1 MFVDEV
7 KVNVIGGRGGNGLVA
22 FRREKYVEFG
32 GPAGGTGGKGG
43 DIIFEGDEGLSTLLD
58 LRYNKIIKADF
69 GENGRSKGMN
79 GANASDTII
88 RVPVGT
94 TIYDDNKNTII
105 GDITLN
111 KQRVIVAH
119 GGRGGRGNIA
129 FATSRNPAP
138 SICEKGEEGENK
150 LIRVELHV
158 LADVGLVG
166 FPSVGKSTL
175 ISVISAA
182 RPKIAAYHFT
192 TLVPNLGMVSTKDG
206 RSFVV
211 ADLPGLIEGASQGA
225 GLGFQ
230 FLRHIERCRVILHVI
245 DMSGSEGR
253 NPFEDYKIILN
264 ELKEYK
270 YHLLERPFVIAANKM
285 DLPGAQENLEQ
296 FRKLV
301 GDEVE
306 IFPISGYTN
315 QGVDKLLLRIADIL
329 AVTKEFD
336 LYDEYDKETYLEYRF
351 EKGEDFFHI
360 DLDNGVYVVTGEPL
374 RKLFEMTDFNH
385 DEAVRRFARQLRSYG
400 VDEALRSRGVKNGD
414 IVRIFDYEFEFI
426 D

>member
-7 KVNVIGGRGGNGLVA
+7 KVQVVAGRGGNGLVA
-22 FRREKYVEFG
+22 FRREKYIAFG

-58 LRYNKIIKADF
+58 LRYNKIMKATH

-79 GANASDTII
+79 GANAEDMII
-88 RVPVGT
+88 KVPVGT
-94 TIYDDNKNTII
+94 TIYDDTKGTII
-105 GDITLN
+105 GDITLH
-111 KQRVIVAH
+111 KQQVIVAH

-138 SICEKGEEGENK
+138 SICEKGEEGEDK
-150 LIRVELHV
+150 MIRVELHV

-175 ISVISAA
+175 ISSISAA
-182 RPKIAAYHFT
+182 KPKIAAYHFT
-192 TLVPNLGMVSTKDG
+192 TLVPNLGMVSTIDG

-230 FLRHIERCRVILHVI
+230 FLRHIERCRVIIHVV

-253 NPFEDYKIILN
+253 DPYEDYQIILN
-264 ELKEYK
+264 ELKQYK
-270 YHLLERPFVIAANKM
+270 YRLLERPFVIAANKM
-285 DLPGAQENLEQ
+285 DLPGAEENLAKFKEM
-296 FRKLV
+296 LP
-301 GDEVE
+301 DVE
-306 IFPISGYTN
+306 IFPISAFTQ
-315 QGVDKLLLRIADIL
+315 QGLRNLLLRVADIL
-329 AVTKEFD
+329 AVTSEFS
-336 LYDEYDKETYLEYRF
+336 LYDEDDKETYLEYRF
-351 EKGEDFFHI
+351 NKKEDFFQI
-360 DLDNGVYVVTGEPL
+360 DLIDGVYVVTGEPL

-400 VDEALRSRGVKNGD
+400 VDEALRKLGVENGD
-414 IVRIFDYEFEFI
+414 TVRIFDYEFEFI